1 MTAARQERI
10 ERADQWFET
19 MIYWACLAGESR
31 KTARVEGAPGLL
43 KMADRWS
50 GLAQS
55 CLDDWITDVG
65 ASVANEDECAG
76 LSSTQ
81 EAARPGGGSRRAE
94 ELDRPAAK
102 LSEGDGGAHVSRGP
116 RTAPG
121 KS

>member
-81 EAARPGGGSRRAE
+81 EAARPGGGSRP
-94 ELDRPAAK
+94 ELNRPAAK
-102 LSEGDGGAHVSRGP
+102 LSDGGGEAHLSPAP